1 MGQWKKIWN
10 YIPVNWGTQIG
21 AVEDLT
27 QKVWIRNNL
36 NGNKIRIQF
45 SNLYGRDALV
55 LHHVTVRKCDR
66 KSGNVTET
74 REVTYRGDCTIRIL
88 PGDFFYSDSILLA
101 LKETE
106 DLIVSVYFQE
116 RHELYSVCQTWS
128 AQSFRSSFFKGDRTE
143 SGKTEGMPTL
153 EIFPFFQFDEY
164 RCNAAAAIC
173 GVQVLAEG
181 KITTLACFGDSITHM
196 SYYFDP
202 LLERLYRKYPGK
214 ITMLNCGIGGNRILY
229 DACHVEEIPGH
240 GKCFGDAGVKRFER
254 DVYGDAAP
262 EIVFFLEG
270 VNDCTHGFAFGIP
283 TEVPPMGATSVE
295 VPDGEMLFAGIKE
308 IIEKAHKRNSKIY
321 ISTVMP
327 FGCYEEAFREQAEG
341 IRQDLN
347 ELLRKNQEI
356 ADGFL
361 DLDKIMRK
369 QEDIHF
375 MKDGMHLGDG
385 VHPNEAGGRAI
396 AAAIVEKW
404 F

>member
-36 NGNKIRIQF
+36 NGTEIKIQF
-45 SNLYGRDALV
+45 SNLYDRDALI
-55 LHHVTVRKCDR
+55 LHHVTIGKCDR
-66 KSGNVTET
+66 ESGIVAGI
-74 REVTYRGDCTIRIL
+74 REVTYRGERTIRIL
-88 PGDFFYSDSILLA
+88 PGESFYSDSISLA
-101 LKETE
+101 FKETD
-106 DLIVSVYFQE
+106 DLAVSVYFQE
-116 RHELYSVCQTWS
+116 RHTFYSVCQTWS

-143 SGKTEGMPTL
+143 SGETEGMPTL

-240 GKCFGDAGVKRFER
+240 GKCFGDAGVKRFEW

-283 TEVPPMGATSVE
+283 TE